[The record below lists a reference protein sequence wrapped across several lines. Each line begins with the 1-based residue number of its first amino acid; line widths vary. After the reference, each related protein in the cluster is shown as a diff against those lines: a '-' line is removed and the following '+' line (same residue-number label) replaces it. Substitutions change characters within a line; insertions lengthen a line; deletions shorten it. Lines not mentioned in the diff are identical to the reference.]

1 MDISYLNCN
10 ISNDIF
16 TNSSIE
22 DNILGFDCNHNFI
35 SRMSPYSVEEFQT
48 ILMIDFPFEI

>member
-1 MDISYLNCN
+1 MNRLNDSDCN

-48 ILMIDFPFEI
+48 ILMIDFPF